1 MPAPEGKGRIS
12 LIVFSGEFARV
23 HYALATAAAALSI
36 GRPAT
41 LFFTMEAIRALGRDE
56 GWRRMPGADELDA
69 RHAAAGV
76 GRFGELL
83 EACVALGATVMVCE
97 MGLKAIGLDRGALR
111 ADVPVVDGGL
121 VTFLNQLD
129 PGGSTLF
136 I

>member
-1 MPAPEGKGRIS
+1 MPPPESKGRIS
-12 LIVFSGEFARV
+12 LIVFSGDFARV

-41 LFFTMEAIRALGRDE
+41 LFFTMDAIRALGRDE
-56 GWRRMPGADELDA
+56 GWRQISGAVELDA
-69 RHAAAGV
+69 RHAQAGV

-83 EACVALGATVMVCE
+83 EACVALGGTIMVCE
-97 MGLKAIGLDRGALR
+97 MGLKAIGLERSALR
-111 ADVPVVDGGL
+111 EDLSFVEGGL

-129 PGGSTLF
+129 PGGATLF

>member
-1 MPAPEGKGRIS
+1 MPPPDARGRIS
-12 LIVFSGEFARV
+12 LIVFSGDFARV

-41 LFFTMEAIRALGRDE
+41 LFFTMEAIRALARDD
-56 GWRRMPGADELDA
+56 GWRQMPGAVELDA
-69 RHAAAGV
+69 RHAKAGV

-83 EACVALGATVMVCE
+83 DACVALGGTIMVCE
-97 MGLKAIGLDRGALR
+97 MGLKAIGLERDALR
-111 ADVPVVDGGL
+111 GDVPVVEGGL

-129 PGGSTLF
+129 PGGSSLF